1 MTETLLDKNIIL
13 LDISAKDN
21 IDAIKQLGQILV
33 NNKYIDASYTDS
45 VIEREAS
52 FPTGLALTNTNAG
65 IAIPH
70 ASPNN
75 NIQKNGIAAA
85 RLKNPIKFYSME
97 NPDEQISIDMIFML
111 ALSSSTE
118 HLDVLKKLFIAF
130 QNQELVSQLKVC
142 QNKELFLKLLADNL
156 N

>member
-52 FPTGLALTNTNAG
+52 FPTGLALTNAG

-75 NIQKNGIAAA
+75 NSNT
-85 RLKNPIKFYSME
+85 
-97 NPDEQISIDMIFML
+97 SIIGR
-111 ALSSSTE
+111 ASCRE
-118 HLDVLKKLFIAF
+118 RV
-130 QNQELVSQLKVC
+130 
-142 QNKELFLKLLADNL
+142 
-156 N
+156 

>member
-52 FPTGLALTNTNAG
+52 FPTGLALTNAG

-70 ASPNN
+70 ASPNNN

-97 NPDEQISIDMIFML
+97 NPDEKISIDMIFML

-142 QNKELFLKLLADNL
+142 QNKEIFLKLLADNL

>member
-52 FPTGLALTNTNAG
+52 FPTGLALTNAAG

-97 NPDEQISIDMIFML
+97 NPDEKISIDMIFML

-142 QNKELFLKLLADNL
+142 QNKEIFLKLLADNL

>member
-52 FPTGLALTNTNAG
+52 FPTGLALTNAG

-85 RLKNPIKFYSME
+85 RLKT
-97 NPDEQISIDMIFML
+97 L
-111 ALSSSTE
+111 
-118 HLDVLKKLFIAF
+118 
-130 QNQELVSQLKVC
+130 
-142 QNKELFLKLLADNL
+142 
-156 N
+156 

>member
-1 MTETLLDKNIIL
+1 M
-13 LDISAKDN
+13 
-21 IDAIKQLGQILV
+21 
-33 NNKYIDASYTDS
+33 
-45 VIEREAS
+45 
-52 FPTGLALTNTNAG
+52 TNAG

-97 NPDEQISIDMIFML
+97 NPDEKISIDMIFML

-142 QNKELFLKLLADNL
+142 QNKEIFLKLLADNL

>member
-52 FPTGLALTNTNAG
+52 FPTGLALTNAS

-85 RLKNPIKFYSME
+85 RLKKPIKFYSME
-97 NPDEQISIDMIFML
+97 NPDEKISIDMIFML

-142 QNKELFLKLLADNL
+142 QNKEIFLKLLADNL

>member
-52 FPTGLALTNTNAG
+52 FPTGLALTNAG

-97 NPDEQISIDMIFML
+97 NPDEKISINMIFML

-142 QNKELFLKLLADNL
+142 QNKEIFLKLLADNL

>member
-1 MTETLLDKNIIL
+1 MPVLLFLMLHLII
-13 LDISAKDN
+13 
-21 IDAIKQLGQILV
+21 
-33 NNKYIDASYTDS
+33 
-45 VIEREAS
+45 
-52 FPTGLALTNTNAG
+52 
-65 IAIPH
+65 
-70 ASPNN
+70 

>member
-52 FPTGLALTNTNAG
+52 FPTGLALTNAG

-75 NIQKNGIAAA
+75 NIQKWYCCCTF
-85 RLKNPIKFYSME
+85 KNPIKFYSME

-142 QNKELFLKLLADNL
+142 QNKEIF
-156 N
+156 